1 MKKIVRF
8 LIAVAFITGSCVNES
23 GRTHGSAPTSSTHST
38 NSTISTLPMK
48 RICMSLDLRDDPE
61 KIKQYKYVHT
71 KEGIWPEIP
80 RGIKEVGITDME
92 IYLIGT
98 RMFMILEAPADWDF
112 DTQMAKLGKLEKQPE
127 WEEFVWQFQAP
138 LPWAKP
144 GEKWMIMEKVFDLD
158 RDF

>member
-1 MKKIVRF
+1 MKK
-8 LIAVAFITGSCVNES
+8 LMLGLAALLCLSACNHS
-23 GRTHGSAPTSSTHST
+23 GSTHST
-38 NSTISTLPMK
+38 ISTSSTNSTSTMK
-48 RICMSLDLRDDPE
+48 RYCMALDLQNDPE

-98 RMFMILEAPADWDF
+98 RMFMILEAPDGWDF

-144 GEKWMIMEKVFDLD
+144 GEKWIIMEKVFDLD